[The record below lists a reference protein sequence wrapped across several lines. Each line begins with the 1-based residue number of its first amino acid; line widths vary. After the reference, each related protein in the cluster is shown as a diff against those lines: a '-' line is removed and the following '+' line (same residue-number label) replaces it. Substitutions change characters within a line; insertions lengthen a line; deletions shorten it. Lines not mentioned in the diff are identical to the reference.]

1 MNYASLMQKIK
12 LDKII
17 QYKSNNQLTTMKRIV
32 LCFLAAIAAVSCYD
46 DTVLMEKVDEI
57 AGIVITFDERLK
69 QLETDLADVQTD
81 LDAVKILTEA
91 LQGGLYIK
99 SLKPLADGS
108 GHVITFSDDRTIIF
122 NNSAEGSDGNI
133 PEFVVSVM
141 TVDGVMVWA
150 VNGTPL
156 KNDDKYVEVYAEAP
170 QFRINEQ
177 SKTLE
182 VSYDGCKT
190 WLEVGNLN
198 LNGAQGG
205 IASAIFSDVAVDEEN
220 GKVTI
225 TLTEDGSKIVLPL
238 ETEFELIIDDVVFF
252 DSRTVTIPYRVKGAN
267 DKTVV
272 DVYGS
277 RNAVVED
284 GKITIGSV
292 TEGMQILV
300 FADNREGKTSIKKV
314 RFEGLSCSVTLVSSL
329 FPAEGGILNINGAA
343 NIPFDVVIPEDA
355 PWITHV
361 ETKAES
367 FTLVFNLA
375 ENPGRDRSV
384 AISLVRKSTGL
395 EFMTFNIHQK
405 GVTPRIG
412 EFVMEYVK
420 LIDIWKSNVGTVNYI
435 TGIGANGDE
444 YDVENAHYVPDETTI
459 TLGDFVYNLADAV
472 ELASRSY
479 LLLRGYDGN
488 NTDTYG
494 RNLPIP
500 RLEKAYTLN
509 DELPETHSYAWGGY
523 PYAEISNGGCF
534 RMMTDEGEF
543 ELVKVDVLDD
553 YSHRHTNYPLRYG
566 FLSNFCSYVG
576 GQLAGYGGTCCVKR
590 IMMAYAYFFKYM
602 LDNDIQTATDIPDS
616 EMFPAP
622 LFSYVLT
629 PGGSGTDTDPYII
642 DSAEDMLEMNDKILS
657 GETTYFKMTADVDMS
672 GIEVFA
678 PINNMSPYASR
689 VFFDGNGHKI
699 CNYQQENGIFYVL
712 CGTFQN
718 VVFENCEVTGTSAYR
733 GLIAHYLGY
742 DSGETAHGTH
752 VKNIVFRDCRVS
764 GANATGLLSG
774 QTYGCVVENVFMEDC
789 HITTTGRRSGFLA
802 GIVNG
807 DSEFKNC
814 YVKGGSTSGGLQ
826 QVGGLVGQNSAKRL
840 TVTNCGV
847 SADISGNRAMG
858 GILAFAQG
866 PEGFTAIENC
876 LVWSKSIKCVQS
888 SNNVYSSG
896 AILGYTTQDRVT
908 LKNCYRRSDFEFED
922 VAPGMGV
929 LHDSDDIENGCLSS
943 TAVDP
948 DNYFYCAA
956 WHGNAAAP
964 GKTASQAAK
973 DLGWDEALWDL
984 SGDEPVLK

>member
-1 MNYASLMQKIK
+1 
-12 LDKII
+12 
-17 QYKSNNQLTTMKRIV
+17 MKRIV
-32 LCFLAAIAAVSCYD
+32 LCILAAIAAVSCYD
-46 DTVLMEKVDEI
+46 DTALMEKVDEI

-81 LDAVKILTEA
+81 LAAVKVLTEA

-99 SLKPLADGS
+99 SLTPLADGS
-108 GHVITFSDDRTIIF
+108 GYAITFSDDRTIIF
-122 NNSAEGSDGNI
+122 NNTTEGTDGNI

-141 TVDGVMVWA
+141 TIDGVMVWA

-156 KNDDKYVEVYAEAP
+156 KNGDKYVEVYAEAP

-190 WLEVGNLN
+190 WLEIGNLN

-238 ETEFELIIDDVVFF
+238 ETEFELIIDEVVVFEH
-252 DSRTVTIPYRVKGAN
+252 TNTKGVTIPYRVKGAN

-272 DVYGS
+272 DVYAGS
-277 RNAVVED
+277 RNVVVEN
-284 GKITIGSV
+284 GKITVESIYD
-292 TEGMQILV
+292 GMQILV
-300 FADNREGKTSIKKV
+300 FADNKEGKTSIKKV
-314 RFEGLSCSVTLVSSL
+314 RFEGEMYSITYVSSL
-329 FPAEGGILNINGAA
+329 FQAEGGIYKVNGVT

-412 EFVMEYVK
+412 DFVMEYVK

-459 TLGDFVYNLADAV
+459 TIGDFVYNLADAV

-500 RLEKAYTLN
+500 RLEKACTLN
-509 DELPETHSYAWGGY
+509 DELPETHSYTWGRY
-523 PYAEISNGGCF
+523 PYAEITNGGCF
-534 RMMTDEGEF
+534 RMVTDEGEF

-553 YSHRHTNYPLRYG
+553 YSHRHTNYPLG
-566 FLSNFCSYVG
+566 AGSGCLSNFCSYMS

-616 EMFPAP
+616 EVFPAP

-629 PGGSGTDTDPYII
+629 PGGSGTETDPYII
-642 DSAEDMLEMNDKILS
+642 DSAEDMLEMNDRILS

-672 GIEVFA
+672 GIESFA
-678 PINNMSPYASR
+678 PINSRSPYALR
-689 VFFDGNGHKI
+689 IFFDGNGHKI
-699 CNYQQENGIFYVL
+699 RNYQQGNGIFYVL

-718 VVFENCEVTGTSAYR
+718 VVFENCKVTSTSANR
-733 GLIAHYLGY
+733 GLISHYLGY
-742 DSGETAHGTH
+742 ASGETAHGAH
-752 VKNIVFRDCRVS
+752 VKNVVFRDCSVS
-764 GANATGLLSG
+764 GANGTGLLSG
-774 QTYGCVVENVFMEDC
+774 LTYGCVVENVFMEDC
-789 HITTTGRRSGFLA
+789 HIATTGRRSGFLT

-807 DSEFKNC
+807 DSEYRNC
-814 YVKGGSTSGGLQ
+814 YAKGGSTSGGVQ
-826 QVGGLVGQNSAKRL
+826 QVGGLIGQNSAKRL
-840 TVTNCGV
+840 TMTNCGV

-876 LVWSKSIKCVQS
+876 LVWSKSIKCVQAS
-888 SNNVYSSG
+888 SDTYSSG
-896 AILGYTTQDRVT
+896 AIVGYVTQNTVT

-922 VAPGMGV
+922 TAPGMGE
-929 LHDSDDIENGCLSS
+929 LHDSENIENASLPS
-943 TAVDP
+943 TALDP
-948 DNYFYCAA
+948 GSHRYCAA
-956 WHGNAAAP
+956 WHGKAAAS
-964 GKTASQAAK
+964 GKTAAQAAK
-973 DLGWDEALWDL
+973 DLGWDETIWDL
-984 SGDEPVLK
+984 SGAEPVLK